1 MWTFDGALP
10 TFDSGDY
17 TFDGGGGDIISI
29 TGGDSMQFVF
39 GPGNM
44 VATPLSDAFG
54 NVIANPTPRQLGAFQ
69 EATFDTSAENKSL
82 YGPNQM
88 PIAVARGK
96 GKVGLKVKAAQVSV
110 DKWNALYIG
119 QPANQS
125 SGVLAAYIDAVGTTI
140 PASSPYT
147 LTPVTVYSA
156 YLQGGSP
163 AYDYD
168 LGVQDGNGNS
178 YDRVASGP
186 TTGQY
191 SLSGGVYTFAAAD
204 EGKTV
209 FISFAYTATNAAGAK
224 NAYVNVSNLPM
235 GAAPTLQ
242 IDLYA
247 QYGGNGLFVTLF
259 QAICSK
265 MSFAT
270 KLDDF
275 AIPDLEFDGFAN
287 SANISYRIAASQ

>member
-1 MWTFDGALP
+1 MWRFDGSLP
-10 TFDSGDY
+10 TFDSGNY
-17 TFDGGGGDIISI
+17 TFDGSGGDVISI

-44 VATPLSDAFG
+44 VATPLTDAYG
-54 NVIANPTPRQLGAFQ
+54 NTIAAPTPRQLGAFQ
-69 EATFDTSAENKSL
+69 EAAFDTSAENKML

-88 PIAVARGK
+88 PLAVARGK
-96 GKVGLKVKAAQVSV
+96 GKVGLKVKAAQISV
-110 DKWNALYIG
+110 DKWNAIYIG

-125 SGVLAAYIDAVGTTI
+125 AGVLSAFIDTVGTTI

-147 LTPVTVYSA
+147 VTPVTIYAA
-156 YLQGGSP
+156 YLQGTSP

-168 LGVQDGNGNS
+168 LGVQDGNGNA

-186 TTGQY
+186 TTGEY
-191 SLSGGVYTFAAAD
+191 SLSGGVLTFAAAD
-204 EGKTV
+204 EGKAIFV
-209 FISFAYTATNAAGAK
+209 SFAYTATNASGAK

-235 GAAPTLQ
+235 GAAPLLQ
-242 IDLYA
+242 VDLYA
-247 QYGGNGLFVTLF
+247 QYGGNMLLVTLF

-265 MSFAT
+265 MSFST

-287 SANISYRIAASQ
+287 GQNVAYRIAASQ